1 MEFLLMNPRAP
12 RRAGIFCG
20 ASLQRFRP
28 ILNRRCRR
36 NSERIIE
43 PQLGQLDHIDCEGTV
58 ELSSAEPVA
67 PQNSGS
73 GTGYKSA
80 HRHASM
86 RLATLFSRT
95 ALRNRGRFYG
105 ISTAASGTW
114 AHTGCAEVRRSPLC
128 IWRQEPATGSPTF
141 PPRYA

>member
-1 MEFLLMNPRAP
+1 MNPRAP

-58 ELSSAEPVA
+58 ELSSAEPV
-67 PQNSGS
+67 
-73 GTGYKSA
+73 GTTEFRVRHRVQISA
-80 HRHASM
+80 
-86 RLATLFSRT
+86 
-95 ALRNRGRFYG
+95 
-105 ISTAASGTW
+105 
-114 AHTGCAEVRRSPLC
+114 
-128 IWRQEPATGSPTF
+128 
-141 PPRYA
+141 PPREHAPCYAIFADGLAQPWKILWN